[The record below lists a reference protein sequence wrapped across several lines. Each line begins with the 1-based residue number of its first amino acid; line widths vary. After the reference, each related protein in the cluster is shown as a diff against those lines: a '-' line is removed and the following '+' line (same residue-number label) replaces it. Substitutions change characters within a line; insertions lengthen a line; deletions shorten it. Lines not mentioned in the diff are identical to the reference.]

1 MKTYVIYTL
10 ISLLLML
17 QGCKEEVVIVE
28 TRENTPELF
37 PDYSEVTIPA
47 TIAPLNFTVKGDFSK
62 IDAVIEG
69 SSSGRIHLQGKS
81 SINLPEGEWKR
92 LLSDNED
99 GTLSITVSTKGDKGW
114 IKYAPF
120 NIYVSSA
127 PIDQS
132 LVYRLIAPGYE
143 VYSKMGIYQ
152 RDLSSFSQTAL
163 IENTILPGSCINCHS
178 FQAGDPKQMS
188 LHIRGQHGATMLMTD
203 GIAKLYDTT
212 TEETQLSCVYPYW
225 HPSGKYIAYSVNQ
238 TQQAFHS
245 AIDKRVEVVDLT
257 SDLVIYNTITN
268 ELFSC
273 PQIKSEDAFET
284 YPAFSPDGRS
294 LYFCSAAPRALPDEY
309 DKIRYSL
316 CRIDFYPEDGT
327 FGQTVD
333 TLFSA
338 AEWNRSVSFPRPSYD
353 GKYLMFTVSDY
364 GNFSIWH
371 KESDLWLMNLET
383 GEVRELEEAN
393 SDEADSYHSWST
405 NSRWFAFSSR
415 RLDGLYTRPFIAS
428 IDEAGNVGKP
438 FLLPQKSVDYYD
450 KSLFS
455 YNIPEFVSATVDMDA
470 ADIERQARSEERVK
484 FQYKK

>member
-99 GTLSITVSTKGDKGW
+99 GTLSITVSTKSDKGW

-257 SDLVIYNTITN
+257 SDLVIYNTTTN

>member
-1 MKTYVIYTL
+1 
-10 ISLLLML
+10 ML

-99 GTLSITVSTKGDKGW
+99 GTLSITVSTKSDKGW

-257 SDLVIYNTITN
+257 SDLVIYNTTTN